1 VISMIRLRQ
10 FVNDTN
16 QKSFRN
22 FFHFF
27 SKKSKIL
34 ITWYIFAPFTF
45 STQCDKLHMCHM
57 FFGAPIPLNR
67 K

>member
-1 VISMIRLRQ
+1 MIRLRQ

-16 QKSFRN
+16 QKSFSN

-27 SKKSKIL
+27 SKKYKIL
-34 ITWYIFAPFTF
+34 ITLYIFAPFTF
-45 STQCDKLHMCHM
+45 STQCDKLRMRHM
-57 FFGAPIPLNR
+57 FFGALIPLNR